1 MVFPCFFDG
10 FLHARDL
17 LISRL
22 SATYLRDNLYTS
34 GMHGFRPTFARA
46 CLFHSRP
53 RLTALQPYVHPRF
66 PATGSHLYTFP
77 RDLFPMY
84 ARWKRYFREFSS
96 PFSSPSL
103 QKLTHIYDT
112 LETTG
117 MINFLESVEK
127 LVYILGF

>member
-1 MVFPCFFDG
+1 MDFYTHGIFW
-10 FLHARDL
+10 FLGCQPPILEITCTRAGCMASGQLLRVPVYSIHA
-17 LISRL
+17 
-22 SATYLRDNLYTS
+22 
-34 GMHGFRPTFARA
+34 
-46 CLFHSRP
+46 P

>member
-1 MVFPCFFDG
+1 MVFPCFFDR

-17 LISRL
+17 LVSRL

-34 GMHGFRPTFARA
+34 MASGQLLRVPVYSIHA
-46 CLFHSRP
+46 P